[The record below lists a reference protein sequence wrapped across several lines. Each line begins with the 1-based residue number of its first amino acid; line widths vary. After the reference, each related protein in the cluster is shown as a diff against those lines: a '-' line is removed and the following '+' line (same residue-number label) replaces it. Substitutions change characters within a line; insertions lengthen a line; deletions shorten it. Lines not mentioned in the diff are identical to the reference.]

1 MGFKITALKAQK
13 RKKDRVNI
21 YLDGEYA
28 FSLSRITSAWL
39 SIGQELSGEKIAE
52 LKSQDTRE
60 VAYTK
65 TLQRLNHRDYSK
77 AEIRRR
83 LERNGTPV
91 DVTDDVLKRLD
102 RAGLVDDEKFAQNWV
117 ENRTEFRPRGRRA
130 LAYELRSK
138 GVHQEIIEKA
148 LDQID
153 DDHLAY
159 EAAAKQAVK
168 YRQLPL
174 AVFRQKMF
182 AFLARRGFSY
192 ETSAPVVDNI
202 WKEQKGNQDEI

>member
-148 LDQID
+148 SIKSTMTIWPMRQPQSKRSNTGSFHWLYSGKRCS
-153 DDHLAY
+153 HFSP
-159 EAAAKQAVK
+159 AAASLT
-168 YRQLPL
+168 RHLPL
-174 AVFRQKMF
+174 
-182 AFLARRGFSY
+182 
-192 ETSAPVVDNI
+192 
-202 WKEQKGNQDEI
+202 